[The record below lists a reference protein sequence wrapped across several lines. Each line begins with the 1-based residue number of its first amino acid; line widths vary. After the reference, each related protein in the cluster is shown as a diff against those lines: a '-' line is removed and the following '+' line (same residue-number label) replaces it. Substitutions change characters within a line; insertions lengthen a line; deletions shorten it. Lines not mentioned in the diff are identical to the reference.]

1 MNQHVISLRQ
11 PLRGVTVVD
20 AKSPLPQGLVKKTLA
35 SSHTVATRPKSTNS
49 AHSTEADATD
59 ANQRPAAPRFDPALQ
74 KQFTQSIHE
83 LRQQIQQL
91 QAWHQQQ
98 AQTWADEFADLV
110 IRTTERIVRHCVD
123 RNQMNIGALIQE
135 ATEQLQSPEP
145 VTIHLNPTDLEAY
158 QAQHADQVQ
167 NSKLVADAGLLPGS
181 VRVESGTAGLI
192 TSAQSRLE
200 AIAEILHLKL
210 AEIEW
215 GAA

>member
-20 AKSPLPQGLVKKTLA
+20 ANSPLPQGLVKKTL
-35 SSHTVATRPKSTNS
+35 VANNTSAPGPKSTNS
-49 AHSTEADATD
+49 AHSTESNAAN
-59 ANQRPAAPRFDPALQ
+59 ANQRQAPRFDPALQ

-110 IRTTERIVRHCVD
+110 IRTTERIVRNCVD
-123 RNQMNIGALIQE
+123 RNQVNVGALIQE
-135 ATEQLQSPEP
+135 AIEQLQSVEP
-145 VTIHLNPTDLEAY
+145 VTIHLSPTDLEAY
-158 QAQHADQVQ
+158 QKQHADQIQ
-167 NSKLVADAGLLPGS
+167 DSKLVADAGLLPGS
-181 VRVESGTAGLI
+181 VRVESGSAGLV
-192 TSAQSRLE
+192 TSAQSRLD

-210 AEIEW
+210 AEMEW